1 MGWNVFEGPGGPPE
15 RSADHFVASP
25 FTRLARVHA
34 LQVAGDAL
42 IALALANSL
51 FFSIP
56 SGEARGQVALYLVLT
71 MAPFAVI
78 APFIGPAIDRAANG
92 RRLMVILIAFSRVL
106 IGLFMIGNL
115 DDLLL
120 FPAALL
126 MLVSGKAYGIAK
138 SAIVPTTVST
148 DQELIEANSKL
159 SIITGFSGLAAGIP
173 GVILGWIGGPTW
185 IIGFAIVV
193 FALGTVLA
201 FSLPQAAVAAE
212 PVGEAEEAELRSRG
226 IFLAASSMGLMR
238 AIVGFLVFLLAF
250 AMREQP
256 TWHLGFAVGA
266 SVLGSFVGSILAP
279 RVRRTTQEEDILV
292 GSMLLATLAALLAA
306 WSGGLGAAVLVAF
319 AVGFSA
325 NTAKLAFDSIVQRDA
340 PDANRGRSFAKFE
353 TRFQIFWVV
362 GAFIPVVLHLPA
374 RLGFLTIAVAAGFA
388 GVTYWIGRRDAAAGR
403 PPRTSRGSRRPPRP
417 PREERD
423 RTDVSP
429 PPDPTVVDD
438 VLAIPNPG
446 VVEDFLPPGP
456 TVVDD
461 VPAASEPDGA
471 EDPLAPGPDRR
482 PRNPGRRPNTTGPTR
497 KPPGAS
503 RRRRPTQRNPR
514 RRDL

>member
-1 MGWNVFEGPGGPPE
+1 MSRRVGWNVFEGPGGPPE

-173 GVILGWIGGPTW
+173 GLILGWIGGPTW

-238 AIVGFLVFLLAF
+238 A
-250 AMREQP
+250 
-256 TWHLGFAVGA
+256 
-266 SVLGSFVGSILAP
+266 
-279 RVRRTTQEEDILV
+279 
-292 GSMLLATLAALLAA
+292 
-306 WSGGLGAAVLVAF
+306 
-319 AVGFSA
+319 
-325 NTAKLAFDSIVQRDA
+325 
-340 PDANRGRSFAKFE
+340 
-353 TRFQIFWVV
+353 
-362 GAFIPVVLHLPA
+362 
-374 RLGFLTIAVAAGFA
+374 
-388 GVTYWIGRRDAAAGR
+388 
-403 PPRTSRGSRRPPRP
+403 
-417 PREERD
+417 
-423 RTDVSP
+423 
-429 PPDPTVVDD
+429 
-438 VLAIPNPG
+438 
-446 VVEDFLPPGP
+446 
-456 TVVDD
+456 
-461 VPAASEPDGA
+461 
-471 EDPLAPGPDRR
+471 
-482 PRNPGRRPNTTGPTR
+482 
-497 KPPGAS
+497 
-503 RRRRPTQRNPR
+503 
-514 RRDL
+514 

>member
-1 MGWNVFEGPGGPPE
+1 MAR
-15 RSADHFVASP
+15 RSARPTTSSP
-25 FTRLARVHA
+25 PRSPAWPGSTPCRWRATRCV
-34 LQVAGDAL
+34 
-42 IALALANSL
+42 ALALANSL

-78 APFIGPAIDRAANG
+78 SPFIGPAIDRAANG
-92 RRLMVILIAFSRVL
+92 RRLMVILICFSRVL
-106 IGLFMIGNL
+106 IGLFLIGNL

-159 SIITGFSGLAAGIP
+159 SIITGLSGVAAGVP
-173 GVILGWIGGPTW
+173 GFILGWIGGPEW

-193 FALGTVLA
+193 FAIGTVLA

-250 AMREQP
+250 ALREQP
-256 TWHLGFAVGA
+256 RWHLGLAVGA
-266 SVLGSFVGSILAP
+266 SVFGSFVGSVLAP

-306 WSGGLGAAVLVAF
+306 WSGGLGSAILLAF
-319 AVGFSA
+319 AVGFGA

-362 GAFIPVVLHLPA
+362 GAFLPVILPIPA
-374 RLGFLTIAVAAGFA
+374 RLGYVTIALAAGFA

-403 PPRTSRGSRRPPRP
+403 PPRAGRRSARAPPASRG
-417 PREERD
+417 
-423 RTDVSP
+423 
-429 PPDPTVVDD
+429 
-438 VLAIPNPG
+438 
-446 VVEDFLPPGP
+446 PGP
-456 TVVDD
+456 HEHHP
-461 VPAASEPDGA
+461 PAGSH
-471 EDPLAPGPDRR
+471 R
-482 PRNPGRRPNTTGPTR
+482 
-497 KPPGAS
+497 
-503 RRRRPTQRNPR
+503 RRRRPDHPQPR
-514 RRDL
+514 RRRRLPPARTRAPSPQPGSSPGHERRHPQAAGSVPPPPPHPAQPPPSPTVTFGCPAVAAARTGA

>member
-1 MGWNVFEGPGGPPE
+1 MFEGPGGPPE

-34 LQVAGDAL
+34 AQVAGDAL
-42 IALALANSL
+42 VALALANSL

-56 SGEARGQVALYLVLT
+56 TGEARGQVALYLVLT

-78 APFIGPAIDRAANG
+78 SPFIGPAIDRAANG

-106 IGLFMIGNL
+106 IGLVMIGNL

-120 FPAALL
+120 FPAALV

-159 SIITGFSGLAAGIP
+159 SIITGLAGVVAVVP
-173 GVILGWIGGPTW
+173 GFVLGWVGGPQW
-185 IIGFAIVV
+185 IVGFAIIV
-193 FALGTVLA
+193 FAVGTVLA
-201 FSLPQAAVAAE
+201 FSLPQAAVAVE

-250 AMREQP
+250 ALREQP
-256 TWHLGFAVGA
+256 RWHLGFAVGA
-266 SVLGSFVGSILAP
+266 SVFGSFVGSVLAP

-306 WSGGLGAAVLVAF
+306 WSGGLGSAILVAF
-319 AVGFSA
+319 AVGFCA

-362 GAFIPVVLHLPA
+362 GAFLPVILPIPA
-374 RLGFLTIAVAAGFA
+374 RLGFFTIALAAGFA

-403 PPRTSRGSRRPPRP
+403 PPRSRRRP
-417 PREERD
+417 SREDRD
-423 RTDVSP
+423 RTSVTP
-429 PPDPTVVDD
+429 PPDVTVVEET
-438 VLAIPNPG
+438 LAIPNPG

-456 TVVDD
+456 
-461 VPAASEPDGA
+461 
-471 EDPLAPGPDRR
+471 DRR
-482 PRNPGRRPNTTGPTR
+482 PRTPGRRPGTGANRP
-497 KPPGAS
+497 PPGAS
-503 RRRRPTQRNPR
+503 RRRRPSQRQPR
-514 RRDL
+514 RRDI